1 MQDRIETHHVTDL
14 GAWCEAARGS
24 PQSTW
29 EARAQVISHFIRST
43 DSVLDLGAGDQKL
56 RKYLPLS
63 CRYTPVD
70 CVNERS
76 DTFVVDFNADFR
88 LPESDFNVIV
98 AAGFLEYIA
107 DLPRFMDRLAAACA
121 GRFFLFTYHYTPRD
135 PAKHAHPFRKLNA
148 LADAQECRSF
158 FSKYVDDL
166 HEILSFSDQG
176 LFTGILSPD
185 SKSRPRTVPTL
196 NVALAPRKKP
206 RPRWWPRVVG
216 WLRRARA
223 ERDLT
228 ATARVVR
235 RERLTYH
242 SPERLR
248 RLETTLS
255 AVLREGTPGD
265 VLEFG
270 VALGGSAIVLAKHAH
285 HWGRRFHGFDVFGMI
300 PAPTSDKDD
309 AKSKERYEVIA
320 SGRSRGIGGDTYYG
334 YRQNLLDEVRTSFAR
349 HGIPVDG
356 NTVELHKGQFQETWA
371 NYGGRAVAFAHID
384 CDWYDPVKFCLEHL
398 ADRMSSGGV
407 IILDD
412 YHDYGGCRTATDE
425 FLSARGDFWIEDGV
439 TALVRRS

>member
-1 MQDRIETHHVTDL
+1 
-14 GAWCEAARGS
+14 
-24 PQSTW
+24 
-29 EARAQVISHFIRST
+29 
-43 DSVLDLGAGDQKL
+43 
-56 RKYLPLS
+56 
-63 CRYTPVD
+63 
-70 CVNERS
+70 
-76 DTFVVDFNADFR
+76 
-88 LPESDFNVIV
+88 
-98 AAGFLEYIA
+98 
-107 DLPRFMDRLAAACA
+107 
-121 GRFFLFTYHYTPRD
+121 
-135 PAKHAHPFRKLNA
+135 AHPFRKLNA

-158 FSKYVDDL
+158 FSKYVDDW
-166 HEILSFSDQG
+166 HEVLSFSDQG

-185 SKSRPRTVPTL
+185 SKLRPRTVPAL

-206 RPRWWPRVVG
+206 WPRSRAGVVG

-223 ERDLT
+223 TAWAAGAERVTYRSPEGLS
-228 ATARVVR
+228 R
-235 RERLTYH
+235 RET
-242 SPERLR
+242 P
-248 RLETTLS
+248 LS

-265 VLEFG
+265 FLDFG
-270 VALGGSAIVLAKHAH
+270 GALGGSAIVLANHAR

-334 YRQNLLDEVRTSFAR
+334 YRRHLLDEVRTSFAR

-371 NYGGRAVAFAHID
+371 NYGGRAVALAHID

-412 YHDYGGCRTATDE
+412 YHDYGGCR
-425 FLSARGDFWIEDGV
+425 
-439 TALVRRS
+439 